1 MAKKIMDII
10 NMVKKNNESKIT
22 KEETNMMTT
31 EEKMN
36 EEMGIVAEAEKET
49 KKSEVEKILTG
60 AIVDLDINGEVA
72 SHTVIL
78 KGYYK
83 SLKNRDGE
91 IYGKEPVGKIFVD
104 QKYSGTFFG
113 KYLPHFAWQRVGF
126 PAGTIGYDIDENG
139 DLIPHTNWWE
149 LASILLGSTEA
160 AAEALEM
167 EQNRLAENQEKQ
179 GYFVS
184 DPIVRAD
191 GSKIYLAGRKGAG
204 ASYPYAQIQN
214 DQGNVL
220 GYVIWKFGFAPIL
233 VWKDVP
239 MKDGSKRDIKLTLNK
254 GDEDYPSKMYHTV
267 CIVLCDIFER
277 RMPEPAKKEVKAMKM
292 VRKSGKVQ
300 APTIN
305 IQAIQEENN
314 EQ

>member
-1 MAKKIMDII
+1 MAKVMDII
-10 NMVKKNNESKIT
+10 SMVKKNSENNV

-31 EEKMN
+31 EEMMSK
-36 EEMGIVAEAEKET
+36 EMGIVETET
-49 KKSEVEKILTG
+49 KKAEIEKILAG
-60 AIVDLDINGEVA
+60 AQVELDINGEVA
-72 SHTVIL
+72 NHVVIL

-104 QKYSGTFFG
+104 SKYSGTFFG
-113 KYLPHFAWQRVGF
+113 KYLPHFAWSRVGF
-126 PAGTIGYDIDENG
+126 PAGTIGYDISEDG
-139 DLIPHTNWWE
+139 DLVPHTNWWA

-160 AAEALEM
+160 AAEALEA

-214 DQGNVL
+214 EDGEVI
-220 GYVIWKFGFAPIL
+220 GYAIWKFGFAPIL
-233 VWKDVP
+233 VWKDVK
-239 MKDGSKRDIKLTLNK
+239 MKDGSFKDIKLTLNK
-254 GDEDYPSKMYHTV
+254 GDAEYPSKMYKTV
-267 CIVLCDIFER
+267 CTVLCDIFER
-277 RMPEPAKKEVKAMKM
+277 RMPEPTKKQINAVKM
-292 VRKSGKVQ
+292 VRKASKVQ
-300 APTIN
+300 APTIKLG
-305 IQAIQEENN
+305 AIPEEN
-314 EQ
+314 EQGC